1 MECCYW
7 SLSSSLKWW
16 NFCILF
22 IYLTSGQN
30 INKICSLN
38 HLKSDVPH
46 LIVLSRCWLSPLH
59 KWLLKIFCCPNS
71 GVSIHIDADLTASS
85 MLLELGTTF
94 GVSAKSILLNMI
106 PVLMSTGI
114 NVTVNFLPECNAIR
128 IRVASFRIYVDTS
141 NEKAWTVKKV
151 LFKLS
156 FNSKIKFLAIW
167 HGRPL
172 RSSQ

>member
-1 MECCYW
+1 MAA
-7 SLSSSLKWW
+7 K
-16 NFCILF
+16 NFL
-22 IYLTSGQN
+22 
-30 INKICSLN
+30 
-38 HLKSDVPH
+38 
-46 LIVLSRCWLSPLH
+46 R
-59 KWLLKIFCCPNS
+59 PNS

-114 NVTVNFLPECNAIR
+114 KVTVNFLPECNAIR

-141 NEKAWTVKKV
+141 DEKAWTVKKV